1 MGVTTSI
8 VISPLYS
15 VKQMDDSMYR
25 DTVHHGHDR
34 YFKTT
39 VRDRL
44 LYVVKTMVPGNLGE

>member
-1 MGVTTSI
+1 MG
-8 VISPLYS
+8 ISPLYS

-25 DTVHHGHDR
+25 DTAHPGQHR

-39 VRDRL
+39 VPDRL